1 VVDDVLSN
9 AVRYSPPG
17 APIHVRLRAIGTMAE
32 LCIADSGI
40 GTPEGEHARVFERF
54 FRGSNVRHQGSSGS
68 GLGLSLARA
77 IVLLHGGTIRLS
89 DNRPSGTVVCIRLPL
104 AGPPA

>member
-1 VVDDVLSN
+1 MTLNKLV
-9 AVRYSPPG
+9 
-17 APIHVRLRAIGTMAE
+17 
-32 LCIADSGI
+32 
-40 GTPEGEHARVFERF
+40 
-54 FRGSNVRHQGSSGS
+54 
-68 GLGLSLARA
+68 LGLSLARA